1 MNLLHINLDR
11 NRRIRNI
18 RFPHLGNVVFPR
30 KPRSHHL
37 LAHLKNQI
45 VEAVIG
51 VGQLVIFV
59 QTPNNL
65 LLGNPFVSAQ
75 PQQLKKLYKFRR
87 CIPSKNNFLS
97 LIGQRKA
104 AQHPDC

>member
-18 RFPHLGNVVFPR
+18 RFPHLGNVIFPR

-51 VGQLVIFV
+51 IGQLVIFV
-59 QTPNNL
+59 QAPNDL
-65 LLGNPFVSAQ
+65 LFGNPLVSAQ
-75 PQQLKKLYKFRR
+75 PQQLKQLYKFRR
-87 CIPSKNNFLS
+87 CIPSKNDFLS
-97 LIGQRKA
+97 LIRQRKA